1 MFWFSE
7 KVGADL
13 AKSAVECLAANN
25 PSYKGYNAMA
35 YGAGEHE
42 LEFKNGKFVTYTFTG
57 AEDGG
62 CLEFKEVIGETPNK
76 NKNKNKNK

>member
-1 MFWFSE
+1 
-7 KVGADL
+7 
-13 AKSAVECLAANN
+13 
-25 PSYKGYNAMA
+25 MA

-62 CLEFKEVIGETPNK
+62 CLEFKEVIVETPSK